1 MNVQERI
8 YALME
13 YYGRG
18 KSAFAEHVDISMRV
32 LNVYYHRP
40 QLSRAMVDKILLRFP
55 EVNRDWLE
63 NGTGAMLDPNIPVE
77 ERVLPTV
84 PQNLLP
90 YRIETV
96 NLNVPFVK
104 ANTYIKVDGF
114 GMEPTIC
121 NGDIIGVRTQQ
132 FETIDTSRIYMLVVD
147 DESAMIKRI
156 VSADEQ
162 NLYLADEQTQKQ
174 PFTMPKSKVKGLY
187 RVVFAGRTL

>member
-77 ERVLPTV
+77 ERVLPT
-84 PQNLLP
+84 
-90 YRIETV
+90 
-96 NLNVPFVK
+96 VPFVK